1 MPSSGAEKNL
11 ERHKSRIHGPFSLK
25 EQDDHVGGEG
35 RVLSRNQKEC
45 KRICEEIYR
54 NKRFNAAQSIIQAS
68 PISLPVSLPIRFG
81 LSSLCAS
88 NSPMLTSLMPKAPP
102 SALVP

>member
-1 MPSSGAEKNL
+1 MLVVKAE
-11 ERHKSRIHGPFSLK
+11 SYHGTKRNVK
-25 EQDDHVGGEG
+25 EFVW
-35 RVLSRNQKEC
+35 
-45 KRICEEIYR
+45 EIYR

-68 PISLPVSLPIRFG
+68 PISLPVSLTIRFG